1 MQDFSSFLFV
11 SVFVVGWAVFIHN
24 TVNPIARP
32 SLPCPSP
39 AQVTCGLI
47 FNAYISSRCLH
58 VYVQFQVNLVLINRL
73 LVNTT
78 ADTQKDT
85 AWLTMYL
92 AGQLACLPA
101 CHVHILVVQYLPFS
115 EWRWTY
121 CIWCYLVSV
130 RLVFARKRVVH
141 FFIIPFYMPGQQ
153 EVLWLCVCV
162 CVSVCFLIETPY
174 SFIHLFFFEPN
185 YLPCLALSLSL
196 WFYWNF
202 LCPVRLTLLSCCR
215 FWSRSCCSSRCLRV
229 TCIYDN
235 CEMWLHL
242 EQIKWQRGNY

>member
-1 MQDFSSFLFV
+1 MLTF
-11 SVFVVGWAVFIHN
+11 
-24 TVNPIARP
+24 
-32 SLPCPSP
+32 
-39 AQVTCGLI
+39 
-47 FNAYISSRCLH
+47 SSRCLH
-58 VYVQFQVNLVLINRL
+58 VYVQFLVNLVLINRL

-85 AWLTMYL
+85 AWHTMYL

-115 EWRWTY
+115 EWRWTH

-185 YLPCLALSLSL
+185 YLPCLALPGFIEISFALSVSHC
-196 WFYWNF
+196 WVVVVFD
-202 LCPVRLTLLSCCR
+202 PVPAAPPAVLG
-215 FWSRSCCSSRCLRV
+215 
-229 TCIYDN
+229 
-235 CEMWLHL
+235 WLAFMTTV
-242 EQIKWQRGNY
+242 KCDCT